1 MQDIPTITYGLRLFN
16 PVSDDTLLP
25 EDGKFI
31 ALVILPTKTA
41 MTIGI
46 KVKTLQQLAR
56 SFYQRLPIFLN
67 GGYDNYVRFRTM
79 KPSVDNRRMVHISRQ
94 VHVITCIVFFVT
106 GGLYAIE
113 LPRAPQNS
121 QSPTPSQNLD
131 AHLYVPQITALPPID
146 PQRSHRTASTN
157 NAWSVQPL
165 ANNNYFLEAEYIHWK
180 FRRSD
185 LDFAISGNLN
195 LGGGLDNAVRH
206 EVQHTR
212 EPGFRMLFGKQID
225 DNWNIAFGL
234 TSYDASQN
242 ASVTAGSGLVYA
254 TLTNPYQFDT
264 QIGRADAKS
273 DFDQNVFDLYLSRNF
288 LVGGKPNVKI
298 YGSLRFADH
307 QSSKRVDYFDI
318 DEITP
323 LNSITTD
330 TPSAG
335 FGIRIGG
342 EGVWHLSD
350 TVFAFANGET
360 SLLLNRVTA
369 TTVHTRIPGAGPD
382 VVNSVADSNTQ
393 PLSVLGASV
402 GIGRRTGNFEMR
414 LGYEMT
420 TWFNL
425 GVRTAI
431 TNDVSASYYA
441 YDRKESDILLEG
453 LFLRCTW
460 DF

>member
-1 MQDIPTITYGLRLFN
+1 MIPLRPLFGLLICLVPFGVDNLSAQEIRYLPAVKESQKDNTNQFSTYL
-16 PVSDDTLLP
+16 VSQ
-25 EDGKFI
+25 
-31 ALVILPTKTA
+31 ANYASLPTK
-41 MTIGI
+41 
-46 KVKTLQQLAR
+46 AR
-56 SFYQRLPIFLN
+56 DKSRQRSILSL
-67 GGYDNYVRFRTM
+67 
-79 KPSVDNRRMVHISRQ
+79 KSISR
-94 VHVITCIVFFVT
+94 
-106 GGLYAIE
+106 E
-113 LPRAPQNS
+113 
-121 QSPTPSQNLD
+121 
-131 AHLYVPQITALPPID
+131 
-146 PQRSHRTASTN
+146 
-157 NAWSVQPL
+157 
-165 ANNNYFLEAEYIHWK
+165 NNNYYHEGEYLNWQI
-180 FRRSD
+180 RRSD
-185 LDFAISGNLN
+185 LDYAISGNLN

-206 EVQHTR
+206 EVKHGSR
-212 EPGFRMLFGKQID
+212 PGFRMLFGKQID
-225 DNWNIAFGL
+225 NDWNIAVGL
-234 TSYDASQN
+234 TSYDASQS
-242 ASVTAGSGLVYA
+242 ASVIAGSSLVYA

-273 DFDQNVFDLYLSRNF
+273 YFDQNVFDLYLSRKI

-307 QSSKRVDYFDI
+307 ESKKRVDYFDI

-323 LNSITTD
+323 ISNITTD
-330 TPSAG
+330 TTSTG

-350 TVFAFANGET
+350 SVFAFANGET
-360 SLLLNRVTA
+360 SLLLNRVSV

-382 VVNSVADSNTQ
+382 VVNSVVDAYTQ

-402 GIGRRTGNFEMR
+402 GVGHQIGDFEIR

-425 GVRTAI
+425 GVKTAI